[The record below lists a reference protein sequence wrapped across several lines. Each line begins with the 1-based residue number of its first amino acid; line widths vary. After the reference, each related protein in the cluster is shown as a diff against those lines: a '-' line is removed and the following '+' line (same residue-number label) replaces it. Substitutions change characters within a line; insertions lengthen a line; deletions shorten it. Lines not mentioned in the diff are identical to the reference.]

1 MSSRS
6 ETLRIGRGGFT
17 LIEVLATLVLV
28 AVVLPVVVRAMGASA
43 QIGTWSQRRATA
55 AALAEAKLGELVVT
69 GDWELG
75 DDDGTFDPEV
85 YGRHADR
92 FAWALTSGEW
102 NSTSFE
108 QLTLTVTW
116 TDGFHDRS
124 LSLSTVVYVPS
135 EDATSDAEASL

>member
-1 MSSRS
+1 MSIRS
-6 ETLRIGRGGFT
+6 NPGLIGRGGFT

-75 DDDGTFDPEV
+75 DDEGDFDPEV

-92 FAWALTSGEW
+92 FAWAFTSDEW

-116 TDGFHDRS
+116 LDGFRDRS
-124 LSLSTVVYVPS
+124 LALSTVVYVEGDDTETDS
-135 EDATSDAEASL
+135 EASL